1 MESCKGPL
9 CAFFFL
15 VPCCRSLTS
24 VASDGLFQKDYPKA
38 KPWGKIWSSR
48 DRMVLE
54 TSKPTTNSP
63 LHYTYWCIWFI
74 FFFFVRFWLLSGGN
88 SQMKRV
94 TFRPG
99 SRQRRHF
106 TATNHRLHLKSFHH
120 WNKNPGKIAREN
132 GYLPFFCFWEIKPF
146 PQKGNR
152 QQTIISTSWYSRYLN
167 SQL

>member
-9 CAFFFL
+9 CAFFSLSL
-15 VPCCRSLTS
+15 VVVRSPAWLLTVCS
-24 VASDGLFQKDYPKA
+24 KRTTQRLSPGVRFEA
-38 KPWGKIWSSR
+38 
-48 DRMVLE
+48 LE
-54 TSKPTTNSP
+54 TGWYWKLANQQLTLLYTT
-63 LHYTYWCIWFI
+63 LIDAFGW

-94 TFRPG
+94 T
-99 SRQRRHF
+99 QRRHF

-120 WNKNPGKIAREN
+120 CNKNPGKIAREN